1 MARAMSLSPARVL
14 QTYADAF
21 LTISICFAIATAMV
35 PLMRKATPPKA
46 PTEDAHYQL

>member
-1 MARAMSLSPARVL
+1 MARAVSLSPTRVL

-21 LTISICFAIATAMV
+21 LTITNCFVIATAMV

-46 PTEDAHYQL
+46 PTADAH